1 MLENFIMQVRC
12 PKGVSDE
19 HKAFVSPAAQ
29 ASAAACVSKIHMC
42 YNKIMYLPPMY
53 LTNRVLVP

>member
-1 MLENFIMQVRC
+1 MLEIFIVSVRR
-12 PKGVSDE
+12 PNGVLGE
-19 HKAFVSPAAQ
+19 RIAFVSPAAQ